1 MFSAS
6 AEYYDLIY
14 STFKDY
20 AAESARIAGL
30 LREVHPACR
39 TILDAACGSGEHA
52 RWLANEGFEV
62 DGLDLDPVFLRIA
75 RRKHPAGR
83 FFEADMSDFHVP
95 HQYDAVLC
103 LFSSIGYLTTLDRIT
118 KALIRFREHLAARGV
133 ILVEPWLGPGAL
145 DPDRV
150 MRVTGEADG
159 MRVTR
164 VSRVALDGRISRLL
178 FDYEI
183 ADGSGTRRASEV
195 HELGLFTTDEMME
208 AFRQAGLDA
217 TFDPSGFSDR
227 GLYLAKP
234 CV

>member
-1 MFSAS
+1 
-6 AEYYDLIY
+6 
-14 STFKDY
+14 
-20 AAESARIAGL
+20 
-30 LREVHPACR
+30 
-39 TILDAACGSGEHA
+39 
-52 RWLANEGFEV
+52 
-62 DGLDLDPVFLRIA
+62 
-75 RRKHPAGR
+75 
-83 FFEADMSDFHVP
+83 
-95 HQYDAVLC
+95 
-103 LFSSIGYLTTLDRIT
+103 
-118 KALIRFREHLAARGV
+118 
-133 ILVEPWLGPGAL
+133 
-145 DPDRV
+145 DRV